1 MLRRFRCGPRC
12 IAAMLVSVLLLLGM
26 LLTGC
31 QDVKDTTADEEAGRK
46 ARQTAVSPEL
56 TRATDRDGNYIEV
69 STVPDAEG
77 DVQRGNTKKAE
88 ATATTTQKAGSMKL
102 IIGNKTFP
110 VRLENNET
118 AQALKAQLPL
128 TLVMSELNGNEKYY
142 YYSTLPTGATR
153 PGTIHA
159 GDIMLYGSNTLVIF
173 YETFESDYS
182 YTRIGSVTDPD
193 GLAEALG
200 SGEVQV
206 EWSIG

>member
-1 MLRRFRCGPRC
+1 MLRHFRCGPRC
-12 IAAMLVSVLLLLGM
+12 IAAMLLSILLLLGM
-26 LLTGC
+26 LLSGC
-31 QDVKDTTADEEAGRK
+31 QDVKDTSADEEAGRK
-46 ARQTAVSPEL
+46 AKLTEVAPDL
-56 TRATDRDGNYIEV
+56 TRATDKDGNYIEV

-102 IIGNKTFP
+102 IIGDKTFP
-110 VRLENNET
+110 VKLENNET

-128 TLVMSELNGNEKYY
+128 SLTMTELNGNEKYY
-142 YYSTLPTGATR
+142 YYSTLPTASTR

-173 YETFESDYS
+173 YKTFESEYS
-182 YTRIGSVTDPD
+182 YTRIGSVANPD

-200 SGEVQV
+200 SGDVQV
-206 EWSIG
+206 EWSV

>member
-1 MLRRFRCGPRC
+1 MLTRFRCGPRC
-12 IAAMLVSVLLLLGM
+12 IAAMLLSILLLLGM

-31 QDVKDTTADEEAGRK
+31 QDVKDTSADEEAARK
-46 ARQTAVSPEL
+46 AKVTEVSPDL
-56 TRATDRDGNYIEV
+56 THATDKHGNVITVTTVRDV
-69 STVPDAEG
+69 QG

-102 IIGNKTFP
+102 IIGDKTFP
-110 VRLENNET
+110 VKLENNET

-128 TLVMSELNGNEKYY
+128 SLTMTELNGNEKYY
-142 YYSTLPTGATR
+142 YYSTLPTAATR

-173 YETFESDYS
+173 YETFESEYS
-182 YTRIGSVTDPD
+182 YTRIGSVTNPD

-200 SGEVQV
+200 SGDVQV
-206 EWSIG
+206 EWSV

>member
-1 MLRRFRCGPRC
+1 MLRHFRCGPRC
-12 IAAMLVSVLLLLGM
+12 IAAMLLSILLLLGM
-26 LLTGC
+26 LLSGC
-31 QDVKDTTADEEAGRK
+31 QDVKDTSADEEAGRK
-46 ARQTAVSPEL
+46 AKLTEVAPDL
-56 TRATDRDGNYIEV
+56 TRATDKDGNYIEV

-102 IIGNKTFP
+102 IIGDKTFP
-110 VRLENNET
+110 VKLENNET

-128 TLVMSELNGNEKYY
+128 SLTMTELNGNEKYY
-142 YYSTLPTGATR
+142 YYSTLPTTSTR

-173 YETFESDYS
+173 YKTFESEYS
-182 YTRIGSVTDPD
+182 YTRIGSVANPD

-200 SGEVQV
+200 SGDVQV
-206 EWSIG
+206 EWSV